1 MGDVLIREVG
11 IGLGL
16 AVIVFLGITG
26 YDILPIIFLAV
37 AGTALFYV
45 VKSKGLITKSFSSNS
60 CPTVKK
66 DIIFDD
72 IGGQTTAIN
81 ELKEALE
88 FIKNHSGIKKMGI
101 RPIKGILL
109 TGPPGTGK
117 TLLAKA
123 AAGYTDAAFLTA
135 SGSEFIEM
143 YAGVGAQRV
152 RKLFQSAKEMSQKM
166 GKNNSII
173 FIDEIEILGGKRG
186 QNNSHLEYDQTLNEL
201 LVQMDGMK
209 VDDQVKVLLIAAT
222 NRVDM
227 LDPALIRPG
236 RFDRQ
241 VKVDLPDREGR
252 LEILKIHT
260 KNKPLASDVNLESIA
275 RETFG
280 FSGAH
285 LESLANE
292 AAILAM
298 REQLDQVKHNH
309 FHEAIDKVMMGE
321 RLDRQPAPEEL
332 KRVAVHEV
340 GHAFISEE
348 VRQGSVSTLTITPRG
363 QALGY
368 MRQTPEDDTY
378 LYTQDYLENQIAI
391 MLAGALAEEMVLGG
405 RSTGA
410 GNDYLQATK
419 TADQII
425 NSGMSELG
433 VIDPE
438 ILPKNLRYRSQ
449 KKILE
454 KQEERVKGY
463 LETKKEQLS
472 EVVTLLL
479 EREKINGK
487 QLRQIM
493 TSQEKQLVC

>member
-1 MGDVLIREVG
+1 MIREVG
-11 IGLGL
+11 IGFGL
-16 AVIVFLGITG
+16 AAVIFLAAAG
-26 YDILPIIFLAV
+26 YDIFPLIFLAAAGIALYFIARSRGIV
-37 AGTALFYV
+37 A
-45 VKSKGLITKSFSSNS
+45 KSFSGGASQVRPEVS
-60 CPTVKK
+60 
-66 DIIFDD
+66 FSD
-72 IGGQTTAIN
+72 IGGQAAAIN

-88 FIKNHSGIKKMGI
+88 FIKNHSDIQKLGI
-101 RPIKGILL
+101 RPLKGILL

-123 AAGYTDAAFLTA
+123 AAGFTDAAFVAA

-152 RKLFQSAKEMSQKM
+152 RKLFQTAREASQRM

-186 QNNSHLEYDQTLNEL
+186 QTTSHLEYDQTLNEL
-201 LVQMDGMK
+201 LVQMDGLK
-209 VDDQVKVLLIAAT
+209 VNDMVRVLLIGAT

-227 LDPALIRPG
+227 LDPALLRPG

-241 VKVDLPDREGR
+241 VKVELPDREGR
-252 LEILKIHT
+252 LEILKLHT
-260 KNKPLASDVNLESIA
+260 RNKPLAEDVNLEAVA

-298 REQLDQVKHNH
+298 REKLDKVHHRH

-321 RLDRQPAPEEL
+321 RLDRRPSPAEL
-332 KRVAVHEV
+332 RRVAIHET
-340 GHAFISEE
+340 GHAFMSEYLRE
-348 VRQGSVSTLTITPRG
+348 GSVSTLTITPRG

-378 LYTQDYLENQIAI
+378 LYTRDHLENQIAV
-391 MLAGALAEEMVLGG
+391 MLAGAVAEEMILGG

-425 NSGMSELG
+425 NSGMSEQG

-438 ILPKNLRYRSQ
+438 TLPRSFRYRTQ
-449 KKILE
+449 KKILQA
-454 KQEERVKGY
+454 QEGRVRAF
-463 LETKKEQLS
+463 LEMKKEELC
-472 EVVTLLL
+472 EVVELLL
-479 EREKINGK
+479 EQEKISGR
-487 QLRQIM
+487 QLRKIM
-493 TSQEKQLVC
+493 GRQSECA

>member
-1 MGDVLIREVG
+1 MV
-11 IGLGL
+11 
-16 AVIVFLGITG
+16 
-26 YDILPIIFLAV
+26 IFLAV
-37 AGTALFYV
+37 AGYDVIPLIFLAGAGTALYFIARSRGV
-45 VKSKGLITKSFSSNS
+45 VSKNFSEGAAIGRQETSF
-60 CPTVKK
+60 T
-66 DIIFDD
+66 D
-72 IGGQTTAIN
+72 IGGQAVAIK
-81 ELKEALE
+81 ELQEALD
-88 FIKNHSGIKKMGI
+88 FIKNHNDIQKLGI
-101 RPIKGILL
+101 RPLKGILL

-123 AAGYTDAAFLTA
+123 AAGYTDAAFVTA

-152 RKLFQSAKEMSQKM
+152 RKLFQTAREISQKM

-186 QNNSHLEYDQTLNEL
+186 QTSSHLEYDQTLNEL
-201 LVQMDGMK
+201 LVQMDGIR
-209 VDDQVKVLLIAAT
+209 VDDRVRVLLIAAT

-227 LDPALIRPG
+227 LDPALLRPG

-241 VKVDLPDREGR
+241 VKVELPDRVGR
-252 LEILKIHT
+252 LEILKLHT
-260 KNKPLASDVNLESIA
+260 RNKPMAEDVNIESIA

-285 LESLANE
+285 IESLANE

-298 REQLDQVKHNH
+298 REGLAQIHHGH
-309 FHEAIDKVMMGE
+309 FHEAVDKVMMGE
-321 RLDRQPAPEEL
+321 RLDRRPSPLEL
-332 KRVAVHEV
+332 NRIAIHET
-340 GHAFISEE
+340 GHAFMCEE
-348 VRQGSVSTLTITPRG
+348 LREGSVSTLTITPRG

-378 LYTQDYLENQIAI
+378 LYTRDYLENQIAV
-391 MLAGALAEEMVLGG
+391 MLAGALAEEMMLGS

-433 VIDPE
+433 VVDPE
-438 ILPKNLRYRSQ
+438 TLPRSFRYRTQ
-449 KKILE
+449 KKILQS
-454 KQEERVKGY
+454 QEERVQIF
-463 LETKKEQLS
+463 LEMRKLQLS
-472 EVVTLLL
+472 QVADLLL
-479 EREKINGK
+479 EQEKISGV
-487 QLRQIM
+487 QLREILG
-493 TSQEKQLVC
+493 TLKLNV